1 MSRKRSGSL
10 FFGLVLIGIGL
21 WFLADNLIL
30 DLPGLGSMWP
40 ILPTLGGLALI
51 YSFLR
56 DRGRNAGVLVPG
68 IGGFLV
74 GIFFFAITLGPLAWS
89 DLAEWW
95 PIFPVFGGIAFIAV
109 FVFSKQHDPGL
120 LFPGAGS
127 LLVGIFFLLI
137 TMGPLRWRDL
147 DTLWPAFP
155 LIGGLTF
162 LAVWIF
168 DRKTVGLLVPA
179 ALGMAVGLLGF
190 VFTFRVLETRIIAD
204 GWPVLLILLGLALVA
219 KGFVGNSDTQSAD

>member
-1 MSRKRSGSL
+1 MMSSKRSGSL
-10 FFGLVLIGIGL
+10 FFGLVLIGFGL

-30 DLPGLGSMWP
+30 NLPGIGSMWP

-56 DRGRNAGVLVPG
+56 DRDRDAGVLIPG
-68 IGGFLV
+68 IGGFLA
-74 GIFFFAITLGPLAWS
+74 GIFFFAITLGPLAWR

-95 PIFPVFGGIAFIAV
+95 PIFPVIGGIAFIAV
-109 FVFSKQHDPGL
+109 FVFGKQHDPGL
-120 LFPGAGS
+120 LFPGTGS

-137 TMGPLRWRDL
+137 TMGPLRWRDM

-155 LIGGLTF
+155 LIAGLSF
-162 LAVWIF
+162 IAVWLC
-168 DRKTVGLLVPA
+168 DRKNTGLLVPA

-190 VFTFRVLETRIIAD
+190 VFTFRVLEARIIAD

-219 KGFVGNSDTQSAD
+219 KGFVGSSDT

>member
-1 MSRKRSGSL
+1 MAHKLCGSL

-21 WFLADNLIL
+21 WFLADNLIF
-30 DLPGLGSMWP
+30 DLPGIGAMWP
-40 ILPTLGGLALI
+40 ILPILGGLALI

-56 DRGRNAGVLVPG
+56 DRDRDAGVLVPG

-74 GIFFFAITLGPLAWS
+74 GIFFFAITLGPLAWR

-95 PIFPVFGGIAFIAV
+95 PIFPVIGGIAFIAV
-109 FVFSKQHDPGL
+109 FVFSKQHDPDL

-127 LLVGIFFLLI
+127 LLVGIFFLFI
-137 TMGPLRWRDL
+137 TLGPLRWRDL

-162 LAVWIF
+162 LAVWLF
-168 DRKTVGLLVPA
+168 DRKNAGLLVPA

-190 VFTFRVLETRIIAD
+190 VFTFRVLEARIIAD

-219 KGFVGNSDTQSAD
+219 KGFVGNTDT